1 MTGRRRMGSSCTCE
15 NSCLVVQISRRGNS
29 RDWTYKEAAVLAARA
44 KGYRGKEAEVRSWN
58 GAKNA
63 ASSGKD
69 GRRRWGE
76 GDRSVSRRQPTR
88 FRRSMSPRASRSVP
102 ASATFQI
109 SSAGEGDIPE
119 RDPRVSEDRQGRQRV
134 QVSIVH
140 VHQVHIREVPL
151 QSRVPVLQTGPRGCG
166 ERVSCVGCGNDKED
180 GG

>member
-1 MTGRRRMGSSCTCE
+1 MGSSCTCE
-15 NSCLVVQISRRGNS
+15 NSCSVVQISRRGNS

-140 VHQVHIREVPL
+140 VHQVHDSVVAPLRTVYRQRGVRARGRGSSADGESRRIYSRERP
-151 QSRVPVLQTGPRGCG
+151 
-166 ERVSCVGCGNDKED
+166 
-180 GG
+180 